1 MKTKEKKKII
11 CIMSIIAIIA
21 TIIILANYSER
32 TVTNIIQ
39 LNKIIQGKAGESWV
53 YGDVRGVLDINGT
66 LTISGNGKM
75 RNWSKSLDD

>member
-32 TVTNIIQ
+32 TNIIQ
-39 LNKIIQGKAGESWV
+39 LNKMIQGKAGESWV

-66 LTISGNGKM
+66 LTISGNGNM